1 MQVTI
6 VGQGY
11 VGLPLAIAA
20 SKAGHTVV
28 GLDTDAQRIAQ
39 IAKGISPIED
49 IMDAEISEQIHS
61 GHYLPSIDQG
71 VIRESE
77 VVVIC
82 VPTPLLA
89 NKKPD
94 LSALLT
100 ATSIV
105 AKNLSKETLVIVES
119 TVEPGTSRN
128 VLLPILIQT
137 SGLLS
142 EDFYLAYSPERIDP
156 SNKSWN
162 IKNTPKL
169 VAGLTQ
175 SSLNRAREFY
185 KDFVEQLTQCDSL
198 EVAEMAKLLENSF
211 RFINISFINELSV
224 LCNKIGIDIRQVISA
239 ASTKPYGF
247 MPFYPSVGIGG
258 HCIPVD
264 PLYLANTS
272 QNNGLTNRFI
282 ALADEIND
290 EMPRYYALKAMDLL
304 GTLLNKKILVVGIAY
319 KPDVSDVRETS
330 VLDLISE
337 LRKKGA
343 LVFWHD
349 DLVKKWN
356 NETSVPLTGEYDLA
370 VIAAPHSYINLNDL
384 GSTPML
390 NTRG

>member
-20 SKAGHTVV
+20 ARVRHRVV
-28 GLDTDAQRIAQ
+28 GLDADAQKIDLLT
-39 IAKGISPIED
+39 KGKSPIED
-49 IMDAEISEQIHS
+49 ILDAEISEQIAT
-61 GHYLPSIDQG
+61 GNYLPSIDQS
-71 VIRESE
+71 VISKSE

-94 LSALLT
+94 LSALLN

-105 AKNLSKETLVIVES
+105 AKNLNKGTLVIVES
-119 TVEPGTSRN
+119 TVEPGTCRGI
-128 VLLPILIQT
+128 LLPVLISNST
-137 SGLLS
+137 LTI
-142 EDFYLAYSPERIDP
+142 EDFDLAYSPERIDP
-156 SNKSWN
+156 TNKTWN
-162 IKNTPKL
+162 ISNTPKL

-175 SSLNRAREFY
+175 HGLDRTRNFY
-185 KDFVEQLTQCDSL
+185 KDFVKQLTKCDSI

-211 RFINISFINELSV
+211 RFINISFINELSI
-224 LCNKIGIDIRQVISA
+224 LCNKIGIDIGQVISA

-264 PLYLANTS
+264 SLYLANTS
-272 QNNGLTNRFI
+272 QNNGITNRFI

-290 EMPRYYALKAMDLL
+290 EMPKYYALQATELL
-304 GTLLNKKILVVGIAY
+304 GTLVDKKVLVVGIAY
-319 KPDVSDVRETS
+319 KPNVSDVRES
-330 VLDLISE
+330 PVLDLITE
-337 LRKKGA
+337 LRKNGA
-343 LVFWHD
+343 LVSWHD
-349 DLVKKWN
+349 DLVKKWK
-356 NETSVPLTGEYDLA
+356 NEVSSPLKGDYDLA

-384 GSTPML
+384 GSTPVL